1 MMRKPKRRPDEHLPF
16 NQFLVVVG
24 YNRSLPKYGDR
35 EKYPMGDPDTHIL
48 FGRVSADMAIPPPEP
63 ELTTDE
69 MQSVAFAA
77 KMALYKVMT
86 NRKKK
91 TKT

>member
-1 MMRKPKRRPDEHLPF
+1 MKTLKKRPTDIPF

-24 YNRSLPKYGDR
+24 YNRALPKYGDR
-35 EKYPMGDPDTHIL
+35 KKYPMGDPDRNIM
-48 FGRVSADMAIPPPEP
+48 FGHVSADMGMEPPQP
-63 ELTTDE
+63 ELTAEE

-77 KMALYKVMT
+77 KMALYKVVM

-91 TKT
+91 SK